1 MKPYSGLG
9 VALVTPFDEKGNIDL
24 QAFEKLVN
32 QTIAGKVDYIVLF
45 GTTGESATVDFQEK
59 KETLEAVATIINGR
73 VPLVLGMGG
82 NNTRKLLQ
90 EFDQIDLNK
99 VDAVLS
105 VCPYY
110 NKPSQQGMFEHF
122 KAIAEK
128 SPKPVIA
135 YNVPGRTVVNI
146 EASTT
151 LRMAAEIPNIIAL
164 KEATDDL
171 DQLMDLKSGAPAG
184 FSILSGDDSLALS
197 FIALGADGLIS
208 VIANAFPAEF
218 SKLVHAALDN
228 DIATARRYHYLLLP
242 LMHTMLKMGN
252 PASVKAL
259 LCMQGIIKE
268 NFRLPLVPMCREN
281 FSTLEKVFTE
291 TCKKIETNSF

>member
-9 VALVTPFDEKGNIDL
+9 VALVTPFDGKGNIDL

-32 QTIAGKVDYIVLF
+32 QVIKGNVDYIVLF

-59 KETLEAVATIINGR
+59 KDTLDAVAGIISKR

-82 NNTRKLLQ
+82 NNTRRLLQ
-90 EFDQIDLNK
+90 EFDQIDLSS

-110 NKPSQQGMFEHF
+110 NKPSQLGMFEHF
-122 KAIAEK
+122 KAVAER

-151 LRMAAEIPNIIAL
+151 LRMAAEIPNIIAM

-171 DQLMDLKSGAPAG
+171 DQLMDLKHGAPDH

-208 VIANAFPAEF
+208 VIANAFPGEF
-218 SKLVHAALDN
+218 SKLVHSALAN

-252 PASVKAL
+252 PASIKAL
-259 LCMQGIIKE
+259 LTMQGIIQE
-268 NFRLPLVPMCREN
+268 NFRLPLVPMSREN
-281 FSTLEKVFTE
+281 FRLLEKVFTE
-291 TCKKIETNSF
+291 TCHKIETNSF